1 MPILGESQVR
11 QAAPSDESYKLYDS
25 GGLYLKVSTSGAKL
39 WRFKYRFGQAERLL
53 SIAGQK

>member
-39 WRFKYRFGQAERLL
+39 WRFK
-53 SIAGQK
+53 